1 MTHQESNKKLKD
13 QLRGF
18 KKKYYKNKMLKGSI
32 LFTAFVL
39 ISFLLIN
46 SLEFSARLSSNGR
59 AILLFSYVA
68 FVLIGF
74 YHFIGRYIWL
84 LTNNSR
90 QISNEEAALQIGKF
104 FPKISDK
111 LLNIIQLEKLSGVE
125 NELLIASILQKSNE
139 IQEIPFT
146 GAIDYGKNRKF
157 LKYAVGPV
165 AIIILLFLFLPQ
177 FLTESSTRIIKYN
190 REFIPEAPFRIEL
203 ENDVLKGFKG
213 ENFTVKIKTEG
224 SSSPESLYIWLNNRK
239 VKATKTDVNS
249 FEYTFNRVQA
259 DLEFI
264 IESESIQSKSFELS
278 IVERPSIGLFNIDI
292 SFPSYLNKTSE
303 IIQNSGNIIIPE
315 GSEVT
320 WQFETNSTDNLFLNF
335 NASNSKE
342 TVQKVNGNLFNFQK
356 VFRQSTAY
364 SIELENEYSKNKD
377 SLLFNI
383 EVIKDLFPKITFDH
397 YQDTVLFKS
406 IVLGGN
412 ISDDYGFS
420 NLQFF
425 YKYENEEEYKSTPLD
440 FNTSLINQSYYRI
453 FPLDT
458 SKIQAGSEIS
468 YYMQTTDNDGVN
480 GFKSS
485 KTGIYSFKIPS
496 KEEIEE
502 EIDASSQEV
511 QNKID
516 ETLKSAKEL
525 NEKINEADERLKTKK
540 ELDWQD
546 EKLMQDILKQKEEIQ
561 KKLEELNKENKLN
574 NIKQEQFSPQSEEFK
589 NKVEQLQKLMEDLLD
604 DETRALY
611 EELKELLENKED
623 IQDFRQNIEDLQNQ
637 EENVEEEIERA
648 LELFKKLQ
656 FDQKLDEGLQDL
668 EKEIKDQ
675 EELLQETEDRK
686 NKTDELSE
694 KQAQEKSDLEK
705 LEEKLDEL
713 NELNKK
719 RENPEALPEDL
730 KQDLEDIKK
739 DQEDSK
745 EQLEN
750 NKRKQ
755 SQKSQEG
762 AIDKMKKMQKS
773 LQSMQSS
780 AQESQMQENL
790 QNLRDLVDNLVT
802 LSFNQEDLMNE
813 FKSIRQSDPRF
824 NELSQQQ
831 LKLRDDSQIVQDSL
845 VSLSKR
851 VFQISSFVMRELSEM
866 NRQMDGSLNDLKEKK
881 IAQATGKQ
889 QFTMTSINNL
899 ALLLDDT
906 LQQMQEQMAQAMGKG
921 KGKDGKNQPMPGNL
935 GELQKQLSEQISEL
949 KKSGKTGRA
958 LSEELAKLASQQERL
973 RKALENFETGT
984 DGDKLGEKIDK
995 LAQEMEQNEIDLINK
1010 NITDRTI
1017 DRQQEILTRLLDAEN
1032 SMQERGEEEKRKAET
1047 AYDYELSV
1055 PQSLNDYLKAKEK
1068 EIELLK
1074 TIPAKLNP
1082 YYKKET
1088 NKYFKKIKQQN

>member
-1 MTHQESNKKLKD
+1 MTHQESNRKLKD

-46 SLEFSARLSSNGR
+46 SLEFSARLNSSGR
-59 AILLFSYVA
+59 ALLLFGYLA
-68 FVLIGF
+68 LVLSGF

-84 LTNNSR
+84 LTNNSK

-125 NELLIASILQKSNE
+125 NELLLASILQKSNE

-157 LKYAVGPV
+157 LKYAIGPV

-190 REFIPEAPFRIEL
+190 RNFIPEAPFRFEL
-203 ENDVLKGFKG
+203 ENDELKGFKG
-213 ENFTVKIKTEG
+213 ENYTVKIKTEG
-224 SSSPESLYIWLNNRK
+224 VSSPESLYIWLNNRK
-239 VKATKTDVNS
+239 LKATKTAPNS

-259 DLEFI
+259 GLEFML
-264 IESESIQSKSFELS
+264 EAENIQSGSFELS

-292 SFPSYLNKTSE
+292 NYPSYLNKASE
-303 IIQNSGNIIIPE
+303 LIQNSGNMTIPE
-315 GSEVT
+315 GSTVT
-320 WQFETNSTDNLFLNF
+320 WEFETNSTNNLYLNFKALKSTENVEKSNDNLFSFKNKF
-335 NASNSKE
+335 KE
-342 TVQKVNGNLFNFQK
+342 
-356 VFRQSTAY
+356 STPY
-364 SIELENEYSKNKD
+364 SIQLENEHSQNKD

-383 EVIKDLFPKITFDH
+383 EVIKDQFPKITFDH
-397 YQDTVLFKS
+397 YQDTVLFQS

-420 NLQFF
+420 NLDFY
-425 YKYENEEEYKSTPLD
+425 YKYENEDAYQALDLD
-440 FNTSLINQSYYRI
+440 FNSNLTNQSYYNV
-453 FPLDT
+453 FSLDS

-468 YYMQTTDNDGVN
+468 YYMQVSDNDGVN
-480 GFKSS
+480 GQKSS
-485 KTGIYSFKIPS
+485 KTGVYSFKIPS
-496 KEEIEE
+496 KEAIEE
-502 EIDASSQEV
+502 EIDATSKEV

-525 NEKINEADERLKTKK
+525 NEKIQEADERLKTKK

-574 NIKQEQFSPQSEEFK
+574 SIKQEQFSPQSEELK
-589 NKVEQLQKLMEDLLD
+589 AKVDQLQKLMEELLD

-623 IQDFRQNIEDLQNQ
+623 IQNFRENIEDLQNQ
-637 EENVEEEIERA
+637 EQGVEEEIERA

-656 FDQKLDEGLQDL
+656 FDQKLEEGLKDL

-675 EELLQETEDRK
+675 EDLLEETEDRK
-686 NKTDELSE
+686 NKTDDLSD
-694 KQAQEKSDLEK
+694 KQEQEKEDLEK

-713 NELNKK
+713 NELNKD
-719 RENPEALPEDL
+719 RENPDALPEDL
-730 KQDLEDIKK
+730 KENFEDIKQ
-739 DQEDSK
+739 DQENSK
-745 EQLEN
+745 EQLKN
-750 NKRKQ
+750 NKRNQ
-755 SQKSQEG
+755 SKKSQQG
-762 AIDKMKKMQKS
+762 AVEKMKKMQKS

-831 LKLRDDSQIVQDSL
+831 LKLKDDSRIVQDSL

-866 NRQMDGSLNDLKEKK
+866 NRQMDGSLDDLKEKR
-881 IAQATGKQ
+881 ISQATGKQ

-899 ALLLDDT
+899 ALLLDDV
-906 LQQMQEQMAQAMGKG
+906 LQQMQEQMAQMQGQG
-921 KGKDGKNQPMPGNL
+921 KGKDGKNSPQPGNL
-935 GELQKQLSEQISEL
+935 GELQKQLSEQIGEL

-958 LSEELAKLASQQERL
+958 ISEELAKLAAQQERL
-973 RKALENFETGT
+973 RKALENFETGA
-984 DGDKLGEKIDK
+984 DGDKLGDKIDQ
-995 LAQEMEQNEIDLINK
+995 LAKEMEKNEVDLINK
-1010 NITDRTI
+1010 NITDQTI

-1032 SMQERGEEEKRKAET
+1032 SMQERGEEEKRKAKT
-1047 AYDYELSV
+1047 AFDYELSV